1 MQRILR
7 TLSEKPSQL
16 APLFNKFV
24 NVYTMLNSESR
35 ESITSRVKEQAD
47 IVQIIGECVELK
59 QSGVRFLGLCPFHG
73 EKTPSF
79 SIHAGQQFYHC
90 FGCGE
95 SGDVF
100 SFIMKYY
107 NLSFPEALKE
117 LAGRYKIELPERR
130 RSKEEKA
137 LEKKRDL
144 LFKVNEKCAR
154 IYSHYLQTARG
165 AKAAREYL
173 QERDVSPEIGQKFS
187 LGYAPSVEAEGW
199 AYLSGKLSREEVAVA
214 VEAGLLAQKT
224 NGGTYDR
231 FRDRI
236 VFPLFDISGRVCGFG
251 GRIIGDG
258 QPKYLNSPEST
269 VFNKGRLLLGL
280 YHLKE
285 SIREKKRAIL
295 VEGNFDLISLVAHGC
310 ENVAAPLGTA
320 LTREQLRLLKRFTT
334 EITLLFD
341 GDEAGEKAA
350 LRAVPHFLAEQ
361 MDGHIALLPSGHD
374 PDTYVRENGLEKLN
388 ELLAEAESLPEFVLG
403 SLIRQHGLTLDGKR
417 KIVEALIPLVKAAVS
432 PLQRSMVISHFA
444 EQLGVPADHFQSL
457 RERPSSAPESKGGI
471 RQKRGKDVKGVPL
484 SIAQKQLV
492 EYMVLHPGHFSRLE
506 ENELR
511 GCLAGG
517 IGEIL
522 FLQLKEMVESNV
534 DFEPEE
540 LLTTLPE
547 GVERKLVADLLSR
560 ASLKTPIKEGGETEE
575 EIEDML
581 AYLRKFCLQKESDEV
596 MARIGH
602 AESEGDLTKL
612 QELMAEQV
620 EIRRKIQEI
629 HIF

>member
-1 MQRILR
+1 
-7 TLSEKPSQL
+7 
-16 APLFNKFV
+16 
-24 NVYTMLNSESR
+24 MLNSESQ

-47 IVQIIGECVELK
+47 IVQIIGECVDLK

-100 SFIMKYY
+100 SFMMKYH

-130 RSKEEKA
+130 RPKEEQA

-144 LFKVNEKCAR
+144 LFRVNEKCTR
-154 IYSHYLQTARG
+154 IYSHYLQTAKE
-165 AKAAREYL
+165 AEIARVYL
-173 QERDVSPEIGQKFS
+173 QKRGVTAEISEKFR
-187 LGYAPSVEAEGW
+187 LGYAPSVDAEGW
-199 AYLSGKLSREEVAVA
+199 NYLSGKLGREEVVAA

-224 NGGTYDR
+224 HGGTYDR

-251 GRIIGDG
+251 GRIVGDG

-310 ENVAAPLGTA
+310 DNVAAPLGTA

-350 LRAVPHFLAEQ
+350 VRAVPHFLAEQ
-361 MDGHIALLPSGHD
+361 MVGHIALLPSGHD
-374 PDTYVRENGLEKLN
+374 PDTFVREKGLEQLN
-388 ELLAEAESLPEFVLG
+388 RLLDKAESLPEFVLG
-403 SLIRQHGLTLDGKR
+403 SLIRQHGLTLDGKS

-444 EQLGVPADHFQSL
+444 GKLGLPAEHFQSL
-457 RERPSSAPESKGGI
+457 SKGSSPGPQSEGVI
-471 RQKRGKDVKGVPL
+471 REKVRKDVKSVPL
-484 SIAQKQLV
+484 SIAQRQLV
-492 EYMVLHPGHFSRLE
+492 EFMVLNPHHLGRLE
-506 ENELR
+506 ENGLR
-511 GCLAGG
+511 ECLADG
-517 IGEIL
+517 IGEVL
-522 FLQLKEMVESNV
+522 FLQLKEMVENKS

-540 LLTTLPE
+540 LLTVLPE
-547 GVERKLVADLLSR
+547 GLERKLVAGLLSR
-560 ASLKTPIKEGGETEE
+560 ASLQTPVKDERETGE

-581 AYLRKFCLQKESDEV
+581 AYLRISRLQKDSDEV
-596 MARIGH
+596 MADIRR
-602 AESEGDLTKL
+602 AESEGNLTKL
-612 QELMAEQV
+612 QELIAEKV
-620 EIRRKIQEI
+620 KISRRMQGVDNV
-629 HIF
+629 

>member
-1 MQRILR
+1 MQAS
-7 TLSEKPSQL
+7 SEKRRHLRRHQSSI
-16 APLFNKFV
+16 KDI
-24 NVYTMLNSESR
+24 MLNSESQ

-47 IVQIIGECVELK
+47 IVQIIGECVDLK

-100 SFIMKYY
+100 SFMMKYH
-107 NLSFPEALKE
+107 NMSFPEALKE
-117 LAGRYKIELPERR
+117 LAGRYKIELPQRR
-130 RSKEEKA
+130 QSKEEKA

-144 LFKVNEKCAR
+144 LFKVNEKCTR
-154 IYSHYLQTARG
+154 IYSHYLQTAKG
-165 AKAAREYL
+165 AEIARVYL
-173 QERDVSPEIGQKFS
+173 QERGVSAEIREKFR

-199 AYLSGKLSREEVAVA
+199 NYLSGKLGREEVVAA

-224 NGGTYDR
+224 KGGTYDR

-251 GRIIGDG
+251 GRIVGDG

-280 YHLKE
+280 YHLKDA
-285 SIREKKRAIL
+285 IREKKRAIL

-350 LRAVPHFLAEQ
+350 VRAVPHFLAEQ
-361 MDGHIALLPSGHD
+361 MVGHIALLPSGHD
-374 PDTYVRENGLEKLN
+374 PDTYVRENGLEQLN
-388 ELLAEAESLPEFVLG
+388 RLLDKAESLPEFVLG
-403 SLIRQHGLTLDGKR
+403 SLIRQHGLTLDGKS
-417 KIVEALIPLVKAAVS
+417 KIVEALVPLVKAAVS
-432 PLQRSMVISHFA
+432 PLQRSVVISHFA
-444 EQLGVPADHFQSL
+444 EKLGLPADHFQSL
-457 RERPSSAPESKGGI
+457 SKGSSSDPQNEGVV
-471 RQKRGKDVKGVPL
+471 RGKMRKDVKSVPL

-492 EYMVLHPGHFSRLE
+492 EFMVLNPHHFTRLE
-506 ENELR
+506 ENGLR

-517 IGEIL
+517 IGEVL
-522 FLQLKEMVESNV
+522 FLQLKEMVANSP

-540 LLTTLPE
+540 LLTALPE
-547 GVERKLVADLLSR
+547 GMERRLIADLLSR
-560 ASLKTPIKEGGETEE
+560 ASLQTPVKADGETGE
-575 EIEDML
+575 EIGDML
-581 AYLRKFCLQKESDEV
+581 AYLRISRLQKDSDEV
-596 MARIGH
+596 MADIRR
-602 AESEGDLTKL
+602 AESEGNLTKL
-612 QELMAEQV
+612 QELIAEKV
-620 EIRRKIQEI
+620 EISRRMQGVDN
-629 HIF
+629 F

>member
-1 MQRILR
+1 
-7 TLSEKPSQL
+7 
-16 APLFNKFV
+16 
-24 NVYTMLNSESR
+24 MLNSESR
-35 ESITSRVKEQAD
+35 ETITSRVKEQAD

-79 SIHAGQQFYHC
+79 SVHSGQQFYHC

-100 SFIMKYY
+100 SFMMKYY
-107 NLSFPEALKE
+107 NLDFPGALKE

-130 RSKEEKA
+130 QSKEERA

-144 LFKVNEKCAR
+144 LFGVNKKCAR
-154 IYSHYLQTARG
+154 FYSHYLQTAKG
-165 AKAAREYL
+165 AEAARVYL
-173 QERDVSPEIGQKFS
+173 QERGITPELGEKFG

-199 AYLSGKLSREEVAVA
+199 NYLSGRLSREEVTGA

-251 GRIIGDG
+251 GRIVGDG
-258 QPKYLNSPEST
+258 QPKYLNSPESP
-269 VFNKGRLLLGL
+269 VFNKSRVLLGL

-285 SIREKKRAIL
+285 TIRRKKRAII
-295 VEGNFDLISLVAHGC
+295 VEGNFDLLSLVAHGC
-310 ENVAAPLGTA
+310 DNVVAPLGTA

-350 LRAVPHFLAEQ
+350 VRAVPHFLAEQ
-361 MDGHIALLPSGHD
+361 MVGHIALLPSGHD
-374 PDTYVRENGLEKLN
+374 PDTYVRENGLEQLDK
-388 ELLAEAESLPEFVLG
+388 LLAEAESLPEFVLG

-417 KIVEALIPLVKAAVS
+417 KIVEALVPLVKAAVS
-432 PLQRSMVISHFA
+432 PLQRSLVISHFA
-444 EQLGVPADHFQSL
+444 EQLGLPPDHFQSL
-457 RERPSSAPESKGGI
+457 SKRSTSVHQGE
-471 RQKRGKDVKGVPL
+471 GVIQEKMRKELRSTPL

-492 EYMVLHPGHFSRLE
+492 EFMVLHPNHFNRLE
-506 ENELR
+506 ENGLR

-517 IGEIL
+517 IGELL
-522 FLQLKEMVESNV
+522 FLQLKELVGRNR

-540 LLTTLPE
+540 LLTALPE
-547 GVERKLVADLLSR
+547 GLERKLVADLLSC
-560 ASLKTPIKEGGETEE
+560 AAVQIQTKGEGETGE
-575 EIEDML
+575 EIENML
-581 AYLRKFCLQKESDEV
+581 AYLQKIRLQKDSEDI
-596 MARIGH
+596 MARIRL

-612 QELMAEQV
+612 QKLITEKV
-620 EIRRKIQEI
+620 EISRRIQGEGKVE
-629 HIF
+629 FT